1 LAQLSSLSPLPF
13 LNVVID
19 LVKLCSASFSM
30 PMYLNLSADISDL
43 LSNILTEFSPV
54 VLELYDFTLLI
65 LQAYTSNLPVDNL
78 SYFLISRLAEN
89 GPVLSVSL
97 CQDLLINLTKMS
109 SSAYVNSIFEL
120 YESLCDSSVSVL
132 PLEFVLKE
140 ALEAKCKESDSV
152 KAVEEFLIENKLS
165 KSYALVARR
174 FGDEKFESFGVKA
187 VCRLGEFLTATA
199 GFMQGLDKAKC
210 NSDQV
215 MLKKLSAFTSARN
228 GFQLI
233 GKL

>member
-1 LAQLSSLSPLPF
+1 
-13 LNVVID
+13 
-19 LVKLCSASFSM
+19 M
-30 PMYLNLSADISDL
+30 PMYLNLSAEISDL

-65 LQAYTSNLPVDNL
+65 LQAYTSNLPFDNL

-97 CQDLLINLTKMS
+97 CQDLLVNLTKMS

-140 ALEAKCKESDSV
+140 ALEAKCKESDL
-152 KAVEEFLIENKLS
+152 VEEFLIENKLFR
-165 KSYALVARR
+165 SYALVARR